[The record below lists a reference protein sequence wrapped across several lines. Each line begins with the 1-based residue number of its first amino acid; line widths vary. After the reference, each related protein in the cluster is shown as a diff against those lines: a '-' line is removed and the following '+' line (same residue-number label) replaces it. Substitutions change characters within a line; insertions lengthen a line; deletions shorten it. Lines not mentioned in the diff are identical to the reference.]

1 MINAEATMTTID
13 NKNVNRMFSDDV
25 INQGRMGRA
34 DDHVLDN
41 LSNSILSLDKRR
53 DERG

>member
-1 MINAEATMTTID
+1 MSTID
-13 NKNVNRMFSDDV
+13 NKNVIGMFSDDV
-25 INQGRMGRA
+25 INQGRLGRA
-34 DDHVLDN
+34 DDLVLDN